1 MASFNGSR
9 VVVGAGTLYAAPLN
23 TLEPASVTGA
33 WPSGW
38 VTLGYTDTGSSFDI
52 TPKVSPVEVEE
63 EYWPIRQA
71 ITSYEGSLTFALA
84 EATAQNLMLALNAGF
99 PIGSP
104 SSISQTA
111 DTTTNVGTYPGSA
124 NSQFAAG
131 TGDGTIW
138 VTPPIAG
145 TESRVMLGWDSLP
158 EGTTS
163 PPASNPGFTLPF
175 QRLVARQCLQT
186 GAMKMMH
193 RKGNNKLTYACVF
206 SLEKPPQTSGL
217 PDAAHQPVTFLFP
230 ASLVS

>member
-1 MASFNGSR
+1 MSFNGSR
-9 VVVGAGTLYAAPLN
+9 VVVGAGTLYVAPLG

-38 VTLGYTDTGSSFDI
+38 ATLGYTDTGSEFQI
-52 TPKVSPVEVEE
+52 APKVSPVEVEE

-71 ITSYEGSLTFALA
+71 ITTYEGSLTFALA
-84 EATAQNLMLALNAGF
+84 EATAQNLLLALNAGF

-104 SSISQTA
+104 PNQTQ
-111 DTTTNVGTYPGSA
+111 TGYSTGNVGTYPTGG

-145 TESRVMLGWDSLP
+145 TESRVMIGWDSLP
-158 EGTTS
+158 EGTTA
-163 PPASNPGFTLPF
+163 PPVFSTGFANPF

-186 GAMKMMH
+186 GTMKMMH
-193 RKGNNKLTYACVF
+193 RKGNNKLTYACTF
-206 SLEKPPQTSGL
+206 SLEKPAQASGT

-230 ASLVS
+230 AVLSS